1 MQVGGAGWAVVV
13 ETIGQLFVCMPI
25 RRRDENRK
33 KTSKQMC
40 DGINHL
46 NDKTVENKN
55 KTQLRITQVQE
66 TQKIY

>member
-40 DGINHL
+40 DGINRL

>member
-1 MQVGGAGWAVVV
+1 MQVGGTGWAVVV
-13 ETIGQLFVCMPI
+13 ETIGQLFACMPI

-40 DGINHL
+40 NGINRL

-55 KTQLRITQVQE
+55 KT
-66 TQKIY
+66 